1 MDMREG
7 TAALGGQS
15 GWAEDSVGGRR
26 NTLGLDLS
34 GVRALSSRLD
44 TFDAKRPA
52 ELKRD
57 FVRWPFH
64 RERVRI
70 QIDQPG
76 GTQLLLKLA
85 CRNISRGGIS
95 LFHNAFLHEQGR
107 CVLWL
112 PHPTRGEVGVF
123 GTLMRC
129 KHRGGVIHELGIRFD
144 RPIEAKEY
152 VALDAGAEI
161 YSQERVCPERLT
173 GSLLV
178 VDPDEQ
184 EQRLIR
190 HFTRE
195 ARIRVRACATQSEAL
210 AALREPADLVLVSL
224 TLPDG
229 SASDFIS
236 SVRAVGV
243 RVPIV
248 IITPDISH
256 QSRVAARATSA
267 EGVLGKPLSCDRL
280 LRALAEFM
288 GDSSTLAA
296 TGGVT
301 TISKDDPVAGVLP
314 DFIAEL
320 RTAAEKIRGAIAR
333 DDAPECERVCLMI
346 AGAAPVL
353 GFGAMVSPVERALQ
367 MLAWT
372 RSAKESAVALA
383 DVILACERAKAA

>member
-1 MDMREG
+1 MDIREG
-7 TAALGGQS
+7 TASLGNQG
-15 GWAEDSVGGRR
+15 GWPEDSIGGRR

-34 GVRALSSRLD
+34 AVRALSSRLD
-44 TFDAKRPA
+44 SSDGQRPA

-64 RERVRI
+64 RERIRI

-85 CRNISRGGIS
+85 CRNLSRGGIS
-95 LFHNAFLHEQGR
+95 LFHNAFLHERGR

-112 PHPTRGEVGVF
+112 PHPARGEVGVF
-123 GTLMRC
+123 GSLVRC
-129 KHRGGVIHELGIRFD
+129 KHRGGMIHELGVRFD

-152 VALDAGAEI
+152 VSLDAGAEI
-161 YSQERVCPERLT
+161 YSQERVCPERLS

-184 EQRLIR
+184 ELRLIR

-195 ARIRVRACATQSEAL
+195 TKIRVRSCATQTEAL
-210 AALREPADLVLVSL
+210 AALREPADLVLVAL
-224 TLPDG
+224 NLPDG
-229 SASDFIS
+229 NAAEFIS
-236 SVRAVGV
+236 AVRAVGV
-243 RVPIV
+243 RTPIL
-248 IITPDISH
+248 IITPDISRH
-256 QSRVAARATSA
+256 SRIAARATAA

-280 LRALAEFM
+280 LRALSEFM
-288 GDSSTLAA
+288 DDVSG
-296 TGGVT
+296 TGTGASVT
-301 TISKDDPVAGVLP
+301 TISKDDPAAEVVP
-314 DFIAEL
+314 EFIAQVRAAAEQF
-320 RTAAEKIRGAIAR
+320 RTAIQR
-333 DDAPECERVCLMI
+333 DDASECEQLCLMI

-353 GFGAMVSPVERALQ
+353 GFSAMVPPVERALQ

-383 DVILACERAKAA
+383 DVIAACERAKAA